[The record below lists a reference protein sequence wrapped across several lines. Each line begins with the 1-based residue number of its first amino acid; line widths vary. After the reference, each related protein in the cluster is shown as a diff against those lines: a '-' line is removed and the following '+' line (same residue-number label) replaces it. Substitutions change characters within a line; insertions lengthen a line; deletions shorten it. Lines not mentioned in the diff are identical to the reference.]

1 MQKWPRCWKSLSG
14 FRRHKYWATFRQRSC
29 QALLLTRKVCSE
41 TDHGHANT
49 GNQINAKFVEVF
61 KATTD
66 YWIFMDSSLIS
77 YSGLHNSSFRTKL
90 AMDNSSSYEEKKC
103 SNNAWKDPV
112 ETNSANVLTRRSLF
126 ETKSKRTDF
135 GSTEHRPLPT
145 VFEEKIAKERKVS
158 KHEKLSTIGKVFDL
172 N

>member
-1 MQKWPRCWKSLSG
+1 
-14 FRRHKYWATFRQRSC
+14 
-29 QALLLTRKVCSE
+29 
-41 TDHGHANT
+41 
-49 GNQINAKFVEVF
+49 
-61 KATTD
+61 
-66 YWIFMDSSLIS
+66 MDSSLIS